1 MLPLMPSAPAP
12 PTFPAGQTRWEY
24 IVIWQRVGAAESFR
38 HEVVARSS
46 EEAASWSFAHVSKAL
61 GANIECWRIDAV
73 RRAHISE
80 N

>member
-1 MLPLMPSAPAP
+1 MPSAPAP
-12 PTFPAGQTRWEY
+12 PTFPEGQTRSEY
-24 IVIWQRVGAAESFR
+24 VVIWQRVGAAESFR
-38 HEVVARSS
+38 HAVVARSR

-61 GANIECWRIDAV
+61 GENIEYWRIGAV